1 MECGADTP
9 AVQKTGMRGR
19 LVTRLV
25 HGWGRLTRGMTLGVK
40 AAVVDEGGAV
50 LLVRHG
56 YVPGWHLPGGGVE
69 VGETAE
75 EALARELREETGII
89 IRQRPNL
96 HGLLLNRNLARRD
109 HVAVYVVR
117 DFERGAMPPPSREIA
132 ESGFFAPD
140 RLPETTTGPTRRRIH
155 EIVTGRP
162 PAAHW

>member
-1 MECGADTP
+1 MECAADMP
-9 AVQKTGMRGR
+9 SVQKPGMGPR
-19 LVTRLV
+19 LFTRMV

-40 AAVVDEGGAV
+40 ALVIDEAGHI

-75 EALARELREETGII
+75 EALARELREETGILLLD
-89 IRQRPNL
+89 RPRL

-109 HVAVYVVR
+109 HVAVYVVEQF
-117 DFERGAMPPPSREIA
+117 DRGVIPPPSREIA
-132 ESGFFAPD
+132 EIGVFAPD

-155 EIVTGRP
+155 EVITNSP